1 MPSLGTVKFTG
12 DMEDIHIV
20 VSRCAPV
27 TRRVTLTSEMVE
39 DSVRGPGLARIYRR
53 TRPLMAGARRP
64 GKLNVDMWL
73 VR

>member
-1 MPSLGTVKFTG
+1 M
-12 DMEDIHIV
+12 DNIHIV

>member
-1 MPSLGTVKFTG
+1 MTV
-12 DMEDIHIV
+12 
-20 VSRCAPV
+20 RCAPV
-27 TRRVTLTSEMVE
+27 TRSVALTSEMVE

-53 TRPLMAGARRP
+53 TRPLMAGTRRP